1 MLDPT
6 LNSPLSD
13 ITVTADGFV
22 PNPLLST
29 IANPNRKGYMYTQ
42 NIHEV
47 YRRCELSANVKK
59 SDNAEYVITC
69 ICYFL
74 LCICKIFVR

>member
-6 LNSPLSD
+6 LNSPFSD

-22 PNPLLST
+22 PKPLLSS

-42 NIHEV
+42 NLHG
-47 YRRCELSANVKK
+47 
-59 SDNAEYVITC
+59 
-69 ICYFL
+69 
-74 LCICKIFVR
+74 